1 MLSTISRMMIFYS
14 NISSVETCITMSLQL
29 AIIAISIEPVDYCC
43 ELVEKRV
50 EKAEKNWS
58 LLVYKSTHKVF
69 SSTICRWRNIFLTGT
84 ESVKEAAKSG
94 IAVTVTDKTDVC
106 NVKILLKVIANYRY
120 CQTCLILLLLLL
132 RCISFWSIFC
142 KWGKNTAYI
151 DKYPKQARKQT
162 VWQLLKNI

>member
-1 MLSTISRMMIFYS
+1 MYYH
-14 NISSVETCITMSLQL
+14 
-29 AIIAISIEPVDYCC
+29 EPSARHNCHFNRASWLLLWTGWKTGW
-43 ELVEKRV
+43 ESW
-50 EKAEKNWS
+50 KNWS

-132 RCISFWSIFC
+132 RYISFWSIFC

-151 DKYPKQARKQT
+151 DKCPKQARKQT